1 MPYIDKMETEDAYQ
15 IFYFAISLFRAKI
28 LLGKV
33 GHPNGSWKD
42 LCARERERR
51 PAKAPASSMS
61 VGKLFLGALK
71 EAFLL
76 SPPEKQPPKEPLTLN
91 GPNRIP
97 GDRPP
102 LDWLNAELERR
113 NPHLQARREELG
125 LVRDERTRQLL
136 ASPGP
141 AGKATRG
148 ADFLTRR
155 EGRHHPYDQRGGGTD
170 AGANQPAR
178 APFRTPGPRVQI
190 DFAGDGDGSGGA
202 DPLTTLVTRAAPVS
216 SHRRGPTI
224 GRPGWHPAHP
234 STGADNKGGIAASG
248 SRWAGASTVGSQHR
262 YPTAAHKF
270 GAGTYQTAADFSA
283 FLAVRQAAPTPDAA
297 GDGDSTFEQSAMK
310 QARARAAES
319 EEDRAERLA
328 R

>member
-136 ASPGP
+136 ASP
-141 AGKATRG
+141 
-148 ADFLTRR
+148 
-155 EGRHHPYDQRGGGTD
+155 
-170 AGANQPAR
+170 
-178 APFRTPGPRVQI
+178 
-190 DFAGDGDGSGGA
+190 
-202 DPLTTLVTRAAPVS
+202 
-216 SHRRGPTI
+216 
-224 GRPGWHPAHP
+224 
-234 STGADNKGGIAASG
+234 
-248 SRWAGASTVGSQHR
+248 
-262 YPTAAHKF
+262 
-270 GAGTYQTAADFSA
+270 
-283 FLAVRQAAPTPDAA
+283 
-297 GDGDSTFEQSAMK
+297 
-310 QARARAAES
+310 
-319 EEDRAERLA
+319 
-328 R
+328 